1 MKTVVQLKNVPS
13 FLQSIN
19 IIQSEPE
26 SLIVDLNLKGNLVIV
41 VGGGQEGLKKIN
53 SLLTQDCKILLVSD
67 QTNKQIDSYVKQKK
81 IIFKKMK
88 LENADF
94 LSKYKPILVMATTDD
109 KKLNRKIVDKAKR
122 MRCYAYAADDPA
134 VSDFSHPSVINIEDT
149 VQIAVS
155 TGGRSPAMARKIR
168 MQAEKVFR
176 KIIKKEDLDH
186 IRLQEVAR
194 SLAKSKLATPI
205 ERKKFLY
212 HVINDNKVKQLI
224 KDDNFKKAQKRVME
238 MLRSHK

>member
-1 MKTVVQLKNVPS
+1 MKNFTQLKNVPS

-19 IIQSEPE
+19 TIQMVPE
-26 SLIVDLNLKGNLVIV
+26 LLIVDLNLKGNLVIV

-53 SLLTQDCKILLVSD
+53 SLLTQDCKILLISD
-67 QTNKQIDSYVKQKK
+67 ETNKQIENYIKQKK
-81 IIFKKMK
+81 IVFKKMK
-88 LENADF
+88 LENANF
-94 LSKYKPILVMATTDD
+94 LSIYKPILVMATTDD
-109 KKLNRKIVDKAKR
+109 KALNRVIVEKAKK

-168 MQAEKVFR
+168 MQAEQVFK
-176 KIIKKEDLDH
+176 KIITKED
-186 IRLQEVAR
+186 IRQIKLQEFAR
-194 SLAKSKLATPI
+194 SSAKTKLATPL

-212 HVINDNKVKQLI
+212 GVINDNQVKQLI
-224 KDDNFKKAQKRVME
+224 KEGNFKKAQKRVME
-238 MLRSHK
+238 MLESK